1 MNVLVHVSI
10 VVYKGGMGMAA
21 LWLKTIGFLI
31 ILFSTLGVY
40 IYFLR
45 VSLNSEDAS
54 IIDPIPDKKQ

>member
-1 MNVLVHVSI
+1 
-10 VVYKGGMGMAA
+10 MAA

>member
-1 MNVLVHVSI
+1 
-10 VVYKGGMGMAA
+10 MAA

-54 IIDPIPDKKQ
+54 IIDPIPDNKKQ